1 MGGMDHRLSGFHI
14 FRGVFH
20 RNKSRIV
27 NGNYPVAEKQCV
39 ETEESDFSNVKF
51 VSQRHSVF
59 SRTARDRSAAS
70 SIFHSDP
77 GTDVPVASGSVAADV
92 SAPSGVGVSTA
103 WATGNSVGVGDGSTY
118 LCSRGHGVAT
128 VAGESPHPM
137 TSAAAAAI
145 RKTPNRRLMRSF
157 PVARTPGIRFSDN

>member
-1 MGGMDHRLSGFHI
+1 MITGSRGSTYSGASFTATKAGSSMGTIRSRGSSVSKPRSPI
-14 FRGVFH
+14 FR
-20 RNKSRIV
+20 
-27 NGNYPVAEKQCV
+27 
-39 ETEESDFSNVKF
+39 NVKF

-77 GTDVPVASGSVAADV
+77 GTDLPVASGSVAADV
-92 SAPSGVGVSTA
+92 SVPSGVGISTA
-103 WATGNSVGVGDGSTY
+103 SATGTSVGVGDGSTTCAAAGTASP
-118 LCSRGHGVAT
+118 L
-128 VAGESPHPM
+128 AGEPPHP
-137 TSAAAAAI
+137 TISAAAAAI

>member
-1 MGGMDHRLSGFHI
+1 
-14 FRGVFH
+14 
-20 RNKSRIV
+20 
-27 NGNYPVAEKQCV
+27 
-39 ETEESDFSNVKF
+39 VKF

-103 WATGNSVGVGDGSTY
+103 WATGNSVGVGDGSTT
-118 LCSRGHGVAT
+118 C
-128 VAGESPHPM
+128 
-137 TSAAAAAI
+137 AAAGTAL
-145 RKTPNRRLMRSF
+145 PLWPENRHIPR
-157 PVARTPGIRFSDN
+157 PARRRGPEPASYSNPIA

>member
-14 FRGVFH
+14 FRSVFH

-27 NGNYPVAEKQCV
+27 NGNYPVAGKQCV

-70 SIFHSDP
+70 SIFHSGP

-103 WATGNSVGVGDGSTY
+103 WATGNYVGVGDGSTT
-118 LCSRGHGVAT
+118 C
-128 VAGESPHPM
+128 
-137 TSAAAAAI
+137 AAAGTAL
-145 RKTPNRRLMRSF
+145 PLWPENRHIPR
-157 PVARTPGIRFSDN
+157 PARRRGPEPAGYSNPIA

>member
-27 NGNYPVAEKQCV
+27 NGNYPVAGKQCV

-103 WATGNSVGVGDGSTY
+103 WATGNSVGVGDGSTT
-118 LCSRGHGVAT
+118 C
-128 VAGESPHPM
+128 
-137 TSAAAAAI
+137 AAAGTAL
-145 RKTPNRRLMRSF
+145 PLWPENRHIPR
-157 PVARTPGIRFSDN
+157 PARRRGPEPAGYSNLIA

>member
-14 FRGVFH
+14 FRSVFH

-27 NGNYPVAEKQCV
+27 NGNYPVAGKQCV
-39 ETEESDFSNVKF
+39 ETEESYFSNVKF

-59 SRTARDRSAAS
+59 SRTARDRSAAP

-77 GTDVPVASGSVAADV
+77 GTDVPVASGTVAADV

-103 WATGNSVGVGDGSTY
+103 WATGNSVGVGDGSTT
-118 LCSRGHGVAT
+118 C
-128 VAGESPHPM
+128 
-137 TSAAAAAI
+137 AAAGTAL
-145 RKTPNRRLMRSF
+145 PLWPENRHIPR
-157 PVARTPGIRFSDN
+157 PARRRGPEPAGYSNPIA